1 MGCVWAGVDIGKTHH
16 HCVVIDTDGRHL
28 MSRRVAND
36 EPELLALIADVL
48 DLGHETTWA
57 VDVTH
62 GGAVLLLGL
71 LANHGQPVFYLP
83 GLAVNRATA
92 GYRGQGKT
100 DARDAAIIADQARKR
115 RDLEPV
121 RPDAEAIAELKI
133 LTARRADLVADRT
146 RTVNRLPEQL
156 LGIFPALE
164 RALDM
169 TNRGPLVLLT
179 GYQTP
184 AALRRI
190 GVKRLETWLRN
201 RKVRGSADLAAAAVE
216 AAERQHT
223 ALPGET
229 MAAQIVHGLAKE
241 VIALN
246 EKVDEIDKLIEG
258 RFRTHGQ
265 AEVIVSLPGIGPLLG
280 AEFLAA
286 TSGDMARFGTPD
298 RLAGFA
304 GLAPAPRDSGR
315 ISGNLHRPARYHRG
329 LQRVFYT
336 SALISIRC
344 CEESRRF
351 YDRKRAEGKGTSRPY
366 SPWPADAS
374 TSCGPCCVT
383 DGATNSHHLRSR
395 RLDIFMG
402 VVGDQ

>member
-1 MGCVWAGVDIGKTHH
+1 MGRIWAGVDIGKTHH
-16 HCVVIDTDGRHL
+16 HCVVIDPEGRHL
-28 MSRRVAND
+28 LSRRVAND
-36 EPELLALIADVL
+36 EAELLALIGGVL

-71 LANHGQPVFYLP
+71 LANHGQRVFYLP

-100 DARDAAIIADQARKR
+100 DARDAAIIADQARMR

-146 RTVNRLPEQL
+146 RTVNRLREQL

-164 RALDM
+164 RALDV

-190 GVKRLETWLRN
+190 GAKRLETWLRN
-201 RKVRGSADLAAAAVE
+201 RKVRSAADLAAAAVE

-229 MAAQIVHGLAKE
+229 MAAQVVHGLA
-241 VIALN
+241 N
-246 EKVDEIDKLIEG
+246 
-258 RFRTHGQ
+258 
-265 AEVIVSLPGIGPLLG
+265 
-280 AEFLAA
+280 
-286 TSGDMARFGTPD
+286 
-298 RLAGFA
+298 AGF
-304 GLAPAPRDSGR
+304 LFRW
-315 ISGNLHRPARYHRG
+315 
-329 LQRVFYT
+329 V
-336 SALISIRC
+336 
-344 CEESRRF
+344 
-351 YDRKRAEGKGTSRPY
+351 
-366 SPWPADAS
+366 
-374 TSCGPCCVT
+374 
-383 DGATNSHHLRSR
+383 
-395 RLDIFMG
+395 
-402 VVGDQ
+402 